1 MENCAGF
8 YSAYECKEI
17 LGRGIA
23 STVRRCVEKN
33 TGQIFA
39 VKIVDISTERQSEN
53 DAKRLADETHSEVNI
68 LRILSGHPSISKF
81 NYITIRVPDF
91 VQKHSK

>member
-1 MENCAGF
+1 MESCAGF

-23 STVRRCVEKN
+23 STVRRCIEKN

-39 VKIVDISTERQSEN
+39 AKIVDISTERQSEKE
-53 DAKRLADETHSEVNI
+53 AKRLAEETHSEVNI
-68 LRILSGHPSISKF
+68 LRILSGHPSISELSATF
-81 NYITIRVPDF
+81 
-91 VQKHSK
+91 